1 LPVFTSHFSAYLVK
15 PDDPPQEFCQTV
27 HCRVE
32 YRNYCGNTVYSKT
45 TKEGT
50 SPSIWACTV
59 CDEPIDFGIGQT
71 PVDMNLII
79 AQVQRTMEGG
89 DGSANKK
96 PAVDKGTL
104 YNMCCHVSNKTAY
117 AEEEQPA
124 AKGGEAKKDATK
136 ANDDDKE
143 SPTPAADKNVKNAP
157 RSPSYSYSS
166 SKSEDDTAMPEKDPK
181 DAVKDPSKKS
191 PPKDGTPTAQP
202 VPKEDDSVSKPSSLQ
217 NLQKVKNAVEKHG

>member
-1 LPVFTSHFSAYLVK
+1 
-15 PDDPPQEFCQTV
+15 
-27 HCRVE
+27 
-32 YRNYCGNTVYSKT
+32 
-45 TKEGT
+45 
-50 SPSIWACTV
+50 
-59 CDEPIDFGIGQT
+59 
-71 PVDMNLII
+71 MNLII

-136 ANDDDKE
+136 ANDDDNE
-143 SPTPAADKNVKNAP
+143 SPTPAAGKNVKKTSG
-157 RSPSYSYSS
+157 SPCYSHSS
-166 SKSEDDTAMPEKDPK
+166 SRSEDVAAMPEKDLK
-181 DAVKDPSKKS
+181 DAVEDPPETS

-202 VPKEDDSVSKPSSLQ
+202 MPKKDDSASKPPSPEVSQ
-217 NLQKVKNAVEKHG
+217 NVEKIVEKHGYCAVDSS

>member
-1 LPVFTSHFSAYLVK
+1 MVP
-15 PDDPPQEFCQTV
+15 
-27 HCRVE
+27 RI
-32 YRNYCGNTVYSKT
+32 RNLLS
-45 TKEGT
+45 TKV
-50 SPSIWACTV
+50 P
-59 CDEPIDFGIGQT
+59 
-71 PVDMNLII
+71 
-79 AQVQRTMEGG
+79 R
-89 DGSANKK
+89 
-96 PAVDKGTL
+96 L

-202 VPKEDDSVSKPSSLQ
+202 VPKEDDSVSKPPLPQ
-217 NLQKVKNAVEKHG
+217 NLQKVKKAVEKHGYSVVEPPLKKNPAKDAELIDELREDYEWYKLEDKDKELGFIDMVNRHASSLTLT